1 MSSPFDISKSLSY
14 CTPFHEIMQVT
25 IYNNSKHQKETLE
38 PGGLQRCK
46 DEEVVDE
53 GGVAKT
59 MLSRSLLLATLDR
72 AFLITSFLQGVR
84 GDKRWLVEGTCGPDV
99 LGYKAMSLSSFCLT
113 SSTRAL
119 AALFKP
125 CLKQLRYN

>member
-14 CTPFHEIMQVT
+14 CTTFHEIMQVSWFT

-38 PGGLQRCK
+38 PGGLQGCK
-46 DEEVVDE
+46 DEEVMDE

-84 GDKRWLVEGTCGPDV
+84 GDKRWLVEG
-99 LGYKAMSLSSFCLT
+99 YKAMSLSSFCLT